1 MPALAYRRR
10 RAPAADGAA
19 LIDPPLGDIPAL
31 LDSNHRLATAGA
43 FDCQGLSRPEL
54 QARARGELLAEA
66 LAFTGEYRD
75 VAFAKDVTAATRF
88 VLAGHQPE
96 LFHAGVWFKH
106 FLLSAAGARPRAV
119 GINLVVDT
127 DAVHGTTIRVPVR
140 SGQHA
145 AIENVAYDAPGQGLP
160 YEEQPLIDKWLF
172 NSFAER
178 VLAAYNT
185 CLVPGRQPHR
195 LLVEDLWRAASAY
208 IEQAEAEAKLG
219 LLIAR
224 ARHWVE
230 WQLGLSTLE
239 VPLSSVVRT
248 SGFRWFAL
256 HLLAHLPRLRQIYNA
271 ALAEYRLVNHVRS
284 AAHPV
289 PALQQEDDWLEAPF
303 LLWTKENPRRRHAY
317 VLERRDSLI
326 LSDRRD
332 VRLTLDL
339 KRDESPEKA
348 VEQLAAAE
356 SRGVK
361 LRPRALITTM
371 YARLVLGDLF
381 IHGIGGAKYDELTDA
396 IIRRFFGIEPPA
408 YMTAT
413 ATFRLPIDRPQVTIE
428 DVRETAQAIRD
439 VRYRPEALLN
449 DPRVKGDAELAQQLA
464 SLAADKRDYLARHD
478 LRRCSQ
484 EVFARLDALDR
495 AMHELLKPIE
505 QELRVEQAERI
516 AQLKHAQLL
525 AQREF
530 SFVLFPSEILP
541 ARLLDLCKVLS

>member
-1 MPALAYRRR
+1 MPPIAYRRV
-10 RAPAADGAA
+10 RAPADDGAA
-19 LIDPPLGDIPAL
+19 LIDPPLGDIPDL

-54 QARARGELLAEA
+54 QTRARGELLAAA

-75 VAFAKDVTAATRF
+75 VAFAKDVTSATRF

-106 FLLSAAGARPRAV
+106 FLLSAAGARPRALA
-119 GINLVVDT
+119 INLVVDT

-140 SGQHA
+140 SGQHV
-145 AIENVAYDAPGQGLP
+145 AIENVAYDAPGQGIP
-160 YEEQPLIDKWLF
+160 FEEQPLLDKRLF
-172 NSFAER
+172 NSVPDR

-185 CLVPGRQPHR
+185 CLVPSRQPYR

-208 IEQAEAEAKLG
+208 VEQAEAEAKLG
-219 LLIAR
+219 MLIAR

-239 VPLSSVVRT
+239 VPLSSVAQT
-248 SGFRWFAL
+248 NGFRWFAI
-256 HLLAHLPRLRQIYNA
+256 HLLAHLSRLRQIYNA

-289 PALQQEDDWLEAPF
+289 PALQRDDDWLEAPF

-326 LSDRRD
+326 LSDRGD
-332 VRLTLDL
+332 VRLTLDVGGDG
-339 KRDESPEKA
+339 RPEKA

-356 SRGVK
+356 ARGIK

-371 YARLVLGDLF
+371 YARLVLSDLF

-408 YMTAT
+408 HVTAT
-413 ATFRLPIDRPQVTIE
+413 ATFRLPIARPQVAIE
-428 DVRETAQAIRD
+428 DVREVGQAIRD
-439 VRYRPEALLN
+439 ARYRPEALLN
-449 DPRVKGDAELAQQLA
+449 DPRVKSDAALREQLA
-464 SLAADKRDYLARHD
+464 SLSADKRDYLARHD

-484 EVFARLDALDR
+484 GVFARLDALNR
-495 AMHELLKPIE
+495 TMHDLLQPIE
-505 QELRVEQAERI
+505 RELRAEQTERL
-516 AQLKHAQLL
+516 AQLKQAQLL